1 MTYQRIHKIL
11 IAISVF
17 AMMMITVVDV
27 FGRYILN
34 TPLRGASELVG
45 LLLAAMV
52 MLGLPSV
59 SARREHIAVGALEGI
74 LPSRARQW
82 LRHAIELL
90 CAVVAVL
97 IVVALA
103 FRTRQ
108 VFGTGEHS
116 LILRIA
122 LWPTAAA
129 LTVLWG
135 VVAGVHF
142 RAVLRGRIAAT
153 EQILV

>member
-1 MTYQRIHKIL
+1 MLYQRIHKVL
-11 IAISVF
+11 IAVSVF

-27 FGRYILN
+27 FGRYVLN
-34 TPLRGASELVG
+34 APLRGASELVG

-82 LRHAIELL
+82 LRHLIEFL
-90 CAVVAVL
+90 CVVASLL

-103 FRTRQ
+103 YRTRQ
-108 VFGTGEHS
+108 VFGTGEHM

-122 LWPTAAA
+122 LWPAAGLLA
-129 LTVLWG
+129 ILWA
-135 VVAGVHF
+135 VVAGVHL
-142 RAVLRGRIAAT
+142 RAVFRGRIAAT
-153 EQILV
+153 EQVMV